1 MSPEGLARG
10 YAAIN
15 AAKGNPE
22 GYDKRMRAEAQER
35 ALELAGSPPAPGGV
49 AFVGSSTFTFWR
61 HLQRDFA
68 PRPVFNAAFGGSQTG
83 MFAGQGYLM
92 GQPHLINRGDSYSV
106 HHMPEEWTDGVFGE
120 ERGSR
125 GSRFCHY
132 IHSHPNCVAIPS
144 EADAESAQ
152 WTEGCEMILGLRYTP
167 EGTLPWLE
175 DVEGVRRTLTP
186 EEEAGQL
193 PVIGR
198 AVTGHTIHGLEV
210 IAFHRTGFGV
220 NLVLTDSEGRPVGWQ
235 G

>member
-1 MSPEGLARG
+1 MIADWLLEAAAEYNRTSLEACDNYPAHVLMPVETL
-10 YAAIN
+10 AAIIDWSFRSLPDEILV
-15 AAKGNPE
+15 GIDSDPSNPNPKDVDE
-22 GYDKRMRAEAQER
+22 
-35 ALELAGSPPAPGGV
+35 
-49 AFVGSSTFTFWR
+49 
-61 HLQRDFA
+61 
-68 PRPVFNAAFGGSQTG
+68 AFGGSQAG

-106 HHMPEEWTDGVFGE
+106 HHVPEEWTDGVFSE

-220 NLVLTDSEGRPVGWQ
+220 NLVLTDPEGSPVGWQ

>member
-1 MSPEGLARG
+1 MIADWLLDAAAEYNKASLEARDN
-10 YAAIN
+10 YPAHVLMPVETLAAIIDWSFRSLPDEILVGID
-15 AAKGNPE
+15 ADSANPNPKDVDE
-22 GYDKRMRAEAQER
+22 
-35 ALELAGSPPAPGGV
+35 
-49 AFVGSSTFTFWR
+49 
-61 HLQRDFA
+61 
-68 PRPVFNAAFGGSQTG
+68 AFGGSQAG

-106 HHMPEEWTDGVFGE
+106 HHMPEEWTDGVFSE

-198 AVTGHTIHGLEV
+198 AVTGHIIHGLEV
-210 IAFHRTGFGV
+210 ISFHRTGFGV

>member
-1 MSPEGLARG
+1 MVADWLLEAAAEYNKASLETRDSYPAHVLMPVKTLATIIDWSFRSLPDEILVG
-10 YAAIN
+10 IDADSAN
-15 AAKGNPE
+15 PNPKGVDE
-22 GYDKRMRAEAQER
+22 
-35 ALELAGSPPAPGGV
+35 
-49 AFVGSSTFTFWR
+49 
-61 HLQRDFA
+61 
-68 PRPVFNAAFGGSQTG
+68 AFGGSHAG

-106 HHMPEEWTDGVFGE
+106 HHVPEEWTDGVFSE

-198 AVTGHTIHGLEV
+198 AVTGHIIHGLEV
-210 IAFHRTGFGV
+210 ISFHRTGFGV
-220 NLVLTDSEGRPVGWQ
+220 NLVLTDSEGNPIGWQ

>member
-1 MSPEGLARG
+1 
-10 YAAIN
+10 
-15 AAKGNPE
+15 
-22 GYDKRMRAEAQER
+22 
-35 ALELAGSPPAPGGV
+35 
-49 AFVGSSTFTFWR
+49 
-61 HLQRDFA
+61 
-68 PRPVFNAAFGGSQTG
+68 VFS
-83 MFAGQGYLM
+83 
-92 GQPHLINRGDSYSV
+92 
-106 HHMPEEWTDGVFGE
+106 E

-220 NLVLTDSEGRPVGWQ
+220 NLVLTDPEGSPVGWQ

>member
-1 MSPEGLARG
+1 MIADWLLDAAAEYNKASLEARDN
-10 YAAIN
+10 YPAHVLMPVETLAAIIDWSFRSLPDEILVGID
-15 AAKGNPE
+15 ADTANPNPKDVDE
-22 GYDKRMRAEAQER
+22 
-35 ALELAGSPPAPGGV
+35 
-49 AFVGSSTFTFWR
+49 
-61 HLQRDFA
+61 
-68 PRPVFNAAFGGSQTG
+68 AFGGSQTG

-106 HHMPEEWTDGVFGE
+106 HHMPEEWTDGVFSE

-144 EADAESAQ
+144 EADAEAAQ
-152 WTEGCEMILGLRYTP
+152 WSEGCEMILGLRYTP

-198 AVTGHTIHGLEV
+198 AVTGHIIHGLEV
-210 IAFHRTGFGV
+210 ISFHRTGFGV